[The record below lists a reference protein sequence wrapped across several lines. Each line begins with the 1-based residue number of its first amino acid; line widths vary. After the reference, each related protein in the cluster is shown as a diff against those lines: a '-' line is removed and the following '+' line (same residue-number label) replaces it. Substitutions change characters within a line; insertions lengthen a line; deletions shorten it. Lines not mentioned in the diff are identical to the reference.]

1 MGYEKRKRTIVSTDV
16 SAKRCFWRIAWCHVE
31 RAEVEFQPN
40 VHGRNL
46 GFQWIIPNVALEN
59 SDLTASS
66 CRRLFHPSLKVISP
80 TTRLDTSPSTDMDR
94 CPSIFHLLES
104 DFLILACYNLPI
116 FKTYLHISASVV
128 RIFLYHGFLELLC
141 NTINYFDCLY
151 FTKAHLSRRILFST
165 IPCP

>member
-66 CRRLFHPSLKVISP
+66 CRRLFHPSLKVIS
-80 TTRLDTSPSTDMDR
+80 TALLLLGSTQAPQRTWTDVLR
-94 CPSIFHLLES
+94 SSIFLNLIFSSWHVIIFQ
-104 DFLILACYNLPI
+104 FLKLI
-116 FKTYLHISASVV
+116 F
-128 RIFLYHGFLELLC
+128 IFLLL
-141 NTINYFDCLY
+141 LY
-151 FTKAHLSRRILFST
+151 VSSYTTASLSFYVTL
-165 IPCP
+165 